1 MDCEKADS
9 LLLDELYGELDE
21 VTSAAFKKHL
31 AGCATCSAAFE
42 KLSATRKLVA
52 HDMVPVPSDL
62 EDRIMAKV
70 EAKEPPATTSNVASI
85 GGSNVVRLEPRFSR
99 VVSAMGRW
107 AMRPQTAMAAVFL
120 LMIGSSALLLKGR
133 VKRSPEAVTVTEQ
146 GAPVAAVAPSAEGRF
161 DDAPDPA
168 AHGLGGARL
177 RDTTLT
183 PPQTVAP
190 STPQQQG
197 AGGLAFVAPGEY
209 KPAPET
215 ERDGLAQRGP
225 ANAAAPAGAAA
236 APADQANR
244 EESSDDRAGKNG
256 APPPPAKAAT
266 RSMSADLDE
275 AQKDNKEKKGDG
287 ESGFDAAL
295 GAYRARSFD
304 DAVRRFDALAKGGDT
319 QAALYAARSV
329 RDGHGCASALTRFD
343 QLAST
348 SFNSPAGYDA
358 ALEGGICYRNLGHLE
373 AASSRFSRLLMVPSH
388 AARAQAELDTVRRIA
403 ERRSDEAKARKA
415 EASGGA
421 APAAPAARPTPKS
434 AEPSP
439 AASSSNR

>member
-21 VTSAAFKKHL
+21 VTSAALRKHL
-31 AGCATCSAAFE
+31 AGCATCSAAFD
-42 KLSATRKLVA
+42 KLSATRRMVAQDLVPA
-52 HDMVPVPSDL
+52 PSDL

-70 EAKEPPATTSNVASI
+70 EAKEPPATT
-85 GGSNVVRLEPRFSR
+85 SNVVRLEPRFSR

-133 VKRSPEAVTVTEQ
+133 VKRSPEAVTVTER
-146 GAPVAAVAPSAEGRF
+146 GAPVAAAAPSSEGRF

-168 AHGLGGARL
+168 AHGLGGGRL
-177 RDTTLT
+177 RDTTLV
-183 PPQTVAP
+183 PQTVAP
-190 STPQQQG
+190 ATPQQQG
-197 AGGLAFVAPGEY
+197 VGGLAFVPPGEY
-209 KPAPET
+209 KPTEA
-215 ERDGLAQRGP
+215 ERDGLAQRGA
-225 ANAAAPAGAAA
+225 ANAAAPAGASV
-236 APADQANR
+236 APGDQANR
-244 EESSDDRAGKNG
+244 EESSDDRSGGKNG

-275 AQKDNKEKKGDG
+275 AQKEGKDKKADG

-295 GAYRARSFD
+295 GAYRARNFD
-304 DAVRRFDALAKGGDT
+304 DAIRRFDGLAKNGDT

-358 ALEGGICYRNLGHLE
+358 TLEGGICYRNLGHLE
-373 AASSRFSRLLMVPSH
+373 AASSRFNRLLMVPSH
-388 AARAQAELDTVRRIA
+388 AGRAQAELDTVRRIA

-415 EASGGA
+415 EAAGGA
-421 APAAPAARPTPKS
+421 APAAPAARPAPK
-434 AEPSP
+434 APDPQP

>member
-21 VTSAAFKKHL
+21 VTSAALQKHL
-31 AGCATCSAAFE
+31 AGCATCSAAFD
-42 KLSATRKLVA
+42 KLSATRRMVAQDLVPIP
-52 HDMVPVPSDL
+52 DDL

-70 EAKEPPATTSNVASI
+70 EAKEPPATT
-85 GGSNVVRLEPRFSR
+85 SNVVRLEPRFSR

-146 GAPVAAVAPSAEGRF
+146 GAPVAAVAPTSEGRYE
-161 DDAPDPA
+161 DMPDPA

-177 RDTTLT
+177 RDTTLV
-183 PPQTVAP
+183 PQTAP
-190 STPQQQG
+190 VTPQG
-197 AGGLAFVAPGEY
+197 ATGGLAFVPPGEY
-209 KPAPET
+209 KPSMEA
-215 ERDGLAQRGP
+215 ERDSLAQRG
-225 ANAAAPAGAAA
+225 ASNAAAPAGAPAA
-236 APADQANR
+236 AAAGDQMNR
-244 EESSDDRAGKNG
+244 EEYSDDRGGKN
-256 APPPPAKAAT
+256 APPPPAKATTRTAT
-266 RSMSADLDE
+266 ADLDE
-275 AQKDNKEKKGDG
+275 AQKEGKDKKADG
-287 ESGFDAAL
+287 ESGFDGAL
-295 GAYRARSFD
+295 ATYRARNFD
-304 DAVRRFDALAKGGDT
+304 EAVKRFDALAKNGDT

-348 SFNSPAGYDA
+348 SFNTPAGYDA
-358 ALEGGICYRNLGHLE
+358 ALEGGICYRNLGHLD
-373 AASSRFSRLLMVPSH
+373 AASSRFNKLVMVPSH

-415 EASGGA
+415 EASGAGGAA
-421 APAAPAARPTPKS
+421 APAPARPAAKAPADPA
-434 AEPSP
+434 P